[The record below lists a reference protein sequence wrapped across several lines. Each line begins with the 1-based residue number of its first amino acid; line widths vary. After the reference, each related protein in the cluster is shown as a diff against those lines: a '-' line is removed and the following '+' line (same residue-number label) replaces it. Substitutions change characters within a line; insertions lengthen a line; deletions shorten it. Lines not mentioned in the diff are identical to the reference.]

1 MRAFAALL
9 ANTLRQLAGGWRIIL
24 LALMGLLP
32 AAVLTVVLAD
42 DRTANT
48 ANGAWEAFHQAP
60 LTIMFFIVLPVVSLV
75 FGTAALGDE
84 RRDGTLSFILLRP
97 LPRLVLAGAKL
108 LGAWL
113 ATLAVVGVGAVCMSV
128 VLGLRFS
135 EWGSLGPLFLGVAL
149 SSLSYVSVFLVLG
162 YLTQRAVLI
171 GLVYAFI
178 WESGMTTAVT
188 SLATVSLMRV
198 GLSAYAG
205 LVPTRRV
212 YLDELLGSVQPGAGG
227 AVAKAVVIALLA
239 VAGATALLRRR
250 DVT

>member
-1 MRAFAALL
+1 MRAFLALL
-9 ANTLRQLAGGWRIIL
+9 AATLRQLLGGRRIIP

-32 AAVLTVVLAD
+32 AVVVAALVAQE
-42 DRTANT
+42 RTAV
-48 ANGAWEAFHQAP
+48 GARQVFHDAP
-60 LTIMFFIVLPVVSLV
+60 ITILFFIVLPVASLV
-75 FGTAALGDE
+75 FGASALGDE

-97 LPRLVLAGAKL
+97 LPRSLLAGAKL

-113 ATLAVVGVGAVCMSV
+113 ATLAVTGTGAVIMSV

-135 EWGSLGPLFLGVAL
+135 DWETLGPLLLAVAL
-149 SSLSYVSVFLVLG
+149 TSLSYVSVFLVLG

-188 SLATVSLMRV
+188 SLATLSLMRI

-205 LVPTRRV
+205 LVPASRV
-212 YLDELLGSVQPGAGG
+212 YLADLLGAVHPGAGG
-227 AVAKAVVIALLA
+227 AVAKTVVIAVLA
-239 VAGATALLRRR
+239 VASVAGLLRYR
-250 DVT
+250 DVA

>member
-1 MRAFAALL
+1 MRAFLALL
-9 ANTLRQLAGGWRIIL
+9 AATLRQLLGGRRIIP

-32 AAVLTVVLAD
+32 AVVVVALLAQERTVA
-42 DRTANT
+42 
-48 ANGAWEAFHQAP
+48 GAREIFHDAP
-60 LTIMFFIVLPVVSLV
+60 VTILFFIVLPVASLV
-75 FGTAALGDE
+75 FGAGALGDE

-97 LPRLVLAGAKL
+97 LPRSLLAAAKL

-113 ATLAVVGVGAVCMSV
+113 ATLAVVGVGAACMSV

-135 EWGSLGPLFLGVAL
+135 DWGTLGPLLLAVAL

-188 SLATVSLMRV
+188 SLATVSLMRI
-198 GLSAYAG
+198 GLGAYAG
-205 LVPTRRV
+205 LVPASRV
-212 YLDELLGSVQPGAGG
+212 YLTDILGTVRPGAGG
-227 AVAKAVVIALLA
+227 AVAKALVIAVLA
-239 VAGATALLRRR
+239 VASVAGLLRYR
-250 DVT
+250 DVA

>member
-1 MRAFAALL
+1 M
-9 ANTLRQLAGGWRIIL
+9 
-24 LALMGLLP
+24 
-32 AAVLTVVLAD
+32 
-42 DRTANT
+42 
-48 ANGAWEAFHQAP
+48 
-60 LTIMFFIVLPVVSLV
+60 
-75 FGTAALGDE
+75 
-84 RRDGTLSFILLRP
+84 
-97 LPRLVLAGAKL
+97 VLAGAKL
-108 LGAWL
+108 LGAWM
-113 ATLAVVGVGAVCMSV
+113 ATLAVVGVGAICMSV

-135 EWGSLGPLFLGVAL
+135 GWGSLGPLFLGGAL

>member
-1 MRAFAALL
+1 MRAFFAVLAA
-9 ANTLRQLAGGWRIIL
+9 TLRQLLGGRRLIM

-32 AAVLTVVLAD
+32 AVVVVALVAQEH
-42 DRTANT
+42 TIV
-48 ANGAWEAFHQAP
+48 GARQVFHDAP
-60 LTIMFFIVLPVVSLV
+60 ITILFFIVLPVASLV
-75 FGTAALGDE
+75 FGAGALGDE

-97 LPRLVLAGAKL
+97 LPRSVLAGAKL

-113 ATLAVVGVGAVCMSV
+113 ATLAVTGVGAACMSV

-135 EWGSLGPLFLGVAL
+135 DWGTLGPLLLAVAL
-149 SSLSYVSVFLVLG
+149 TSLSYVSVFLVLG

-188 SLATVSLMRV
+188 SLATVSLMRI

-205 LVPTRRV
+205 LVPASRV
-212 YLDELLGSVQPGAGG
+212 PLDDLLGLVQPGAGG
-227 AVAKAVVIALLA
+227 AIAKAVVIAALA
-239 VAGATALLRRR
+239 IAATAALLRYR
-250 DVT
+250 DIT

>member
-1 MRAFAALL
+1 MRAFLVLL
-9 ANTLRQLAGGWRIIL
+9 AATLRQLLGGRRIIP

-32 AAVLTVVLAD
+32 AVVVVALLAQERTVA
-42 DRTANT
+42 
-48 ANGAWEAFHQAP
+48 GAREVFHDAP
-60 LTIMFFIVLPVVSLV
+60 VTILFFIVLPVASLV
-75 FGTAALGDE
+75 FGAGALGDE

-97 LPRLVLAGAKL
+97 LPRSLLAAAKL

-113 ATLAVVGVGAVCMSV
+113 ATLAVVGVGAACMSV

-135 EWGSLGPLFLGVAL
+135 DWGTLGPLLLAVAL

-188 SLATVSLMRV
+188 SLATVSLMRI
-198 GLSAYAG
+198 GLGAYAG
-205 LVPTRRV
+205 LVPASRV
-212 YLDELLGSVQPGAGG
+212 YLTDLLGAVRPGAGG
-227 AVAKAVVIALLA
+227 AVAKALVIAVLA
-239 VAGATALLRRR
+239 VASVAGLLRYR
-250 DVT
+250 DVA

>member
-1 MRAFAALL
+1 MRAFLALL
-9 ANTLRQLAGGWRIIL
+9 GATLRQLLGGRRIIP

-32 AAVLTVVLAD
+32 AVVVAVLVAQE
-42 DRTANT
+42 RTAV
-48 ANGAWEAFHQAP
+48 GAREVFHDAP
-60 LTIMFFIVLPVVSLV
+60 ITILFFIVLPVASLV
-75 FGTAALGDE
+75 FGAGALGDE

-97 LPRLVLAGAKL
+97 LPRSLLAGAKL

-113 ATLAVVGVGAVCMSV
+113 ATLAVVGVGAACMSV
-128 VLGLRFS
+128 ILGLRFS
-135 EWGSLGPLFLGVAL
+135 DWGTLGPLLLAVAL

-188 SLATVSLMRV
+188 SLATVSLMRI

-205 LVPTRRV
+205 LVPASRA
-212 YLDELLGSVQPGAGG
+212 YLADMLGAVQPGAGG
-227 AVAKAVVIALLA
+227 AVAKAVVIAVLA
-239 VAGATALLRRR
+239 VASVAGLLRYR
-250 DVT
+250 DVA

>member
-1 MRAFAALL
+1 MRAFLALL
-9 ANTLRQLAGGWRIIL
+9 AATLRQLLGGRRIIP

-32 AAVLTVVLAD
+32 AVVVVALLAQERTVA
-42 DRTANT
+42 
-48 ANGAWEAFHQAP
+48 GAREVFHDAP
-60 LTIMFFIVLPVVSLV
+60 VTILFFIVLPVASLV
-75 FGTAALGDE
+75 FGAGALGDE

-97 LPRLVLAGAKL
+97 LPRSLLAAAKL

-113 ATLAVVGVGAVCMSV
+113 ATLAVVGVGAACMSV

-135 EWGSLGPLFLGVAL
+135 DWGTLGPLLLAVAL

-188 SLATVSLMRV
+188 SLATVSLMRI
-198 GLSAYAG
+198 GLGAYAG
-205 LVPTRRV
+205 LVPASRV
-212 YLDELLGSVQPGAGG
+212 YLTDLLGAVRPGAGG
-227 AVAKAVVIALLA
+227 AVAKALVIAVLA
-239 VAGATALLRRR
+239 VASVAGLLRYR
-250 DVT
+250 DVA